1 MTLVKPFL
9 SSEPCISNIDCLSQK
24 TILVC
29 TESPQTGERMCVKPS
44 KKTKC
49 KEVCADGE
57 FCGRDNMCRNGKSN
71 FRSFL
76 FIDFC
81 VLVTCGSNSDCAD
94 IPEKS
99 NCKQGKNG
107 ESTCQSPS
115 KCSCLDDEYCTME
128 DTCRKPGIQIYKSAK
143 NEEEQNF
150 SHL

>member
-24 TILVC
+24 TKLVC

-81 VLVTCGSNSDCAD
+81 VLVTCGSNSDCAE

-99 NCKQGKNG
+99 SCKQEKDG
-107 ESTCQSPS
+107 ENTCQSPS
-115 KCSCLDDEYCTME
+115 KCSCLDDDYCTME
-128 DTCRKPGIQIYKSAK
+128 DTCRQPGIQITKSTD
-143 NEEEQNF
+143 N
-150 SHL
+150 